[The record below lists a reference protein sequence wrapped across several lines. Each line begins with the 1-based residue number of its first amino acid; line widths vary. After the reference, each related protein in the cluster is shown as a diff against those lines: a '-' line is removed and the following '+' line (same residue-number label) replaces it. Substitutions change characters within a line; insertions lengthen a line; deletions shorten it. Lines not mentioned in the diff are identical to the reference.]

1 TPCCFY
7 AMAGSSTA
15 LRHPPQLTLQST
27 ERRWSRDMFR
37 ISLSTF
43 RERWQLFVG
52 SILMAGFGVA
62 LVQSSLL
69 ILVSAAT
76 FDAPAGLSTIER
88 AHVLD
93 SFVLAIPVIGITLA
107 LSIFLTVFIISST
120 FAFTVAQRK
129 RDLALMRLTGGSRQ
143 QLRRLL
149 LGEAT

>member
-1 TPCCFY
+1 
-7 AMAGSSTA
+7 
-15 LRHPPQLTLQST
+15 
-27 ERRWSRDMFR
+27 MFR

-52 SILMAGFGVA
+52 SILMAGFVVV

-69 ILVSAAT
+69 IHVSAVT
-76 FDAPAGLSTIER
+76 SDAPAGLSTIDR
-88 AHVLD
+88 DHVCGR
-93 SFVLAIPVIGITLA
+93 FVLAIPVIGITLA
-107 LSIFLTVFIISST
+107 LSIFLTVFIISSS

-149 LGEAT
+149 LGEATLLGLIGTALGVPLGL